1 LIPFELARTPVVRRL
16 DWRRKMKM
24 KIIGL
29 SSALCLSAM
38 IAQAQETNEVEQLKQ
53 QLRQMQDNFE
63 KIENEQHR
71 QIESL
76 TKKLDELTNQRQVMA
91 ASAPPATVTTNQF
104 NELSEKVE
112 GISDAQKKT
121 LMSEFNPSIGL
132 VGETVFGYR
141 SKGSDETGG
150 DRPGGFDVWQRSI
163 ELNVAASVDPFA
175 KGYAVI
181 NGSADSATGE
191 ATLGVEEAALQTT
204 SLPGNLELK
213 VGRFFGEFGRL
224 AYIHD
229 HELPFVNRPLAL
241 DEYIGGES
249 QSDGAQLNWLV
260 PIPHYVSVTTGVG
273 DHFGA
278 DSPNPD
284 NPGTYRPADGLS
296 FWGRLSSYWDL
307 TPDWQ
312 LEAGISGLW
321 NPREEDRGGVLVQ
334 PDSSTLTE
342 KERRLAGVDF
352 KFSYV
357 PLRDNQFRSFAWGT
371 EILCSDNRYLVDP
384 DGNLNPANP
393 APGLDGDEFTG
404 SVGSLGLYSYVN
416 YKWSRQWSAG
426 FLFDWLQNAQNHSDE
441 TSAYSPFITFA
452 LSHWNQLRLEY
463 THTNHNAMSGLKSD
477 DAIYLQWA
485 WIIGAHSHG
494 WQQR

>member
-1 LIPFELARTPVVRRL
+1 
-16 DWRRKMKM
+16 MKL
-24 KIIGL
+24 KTILGW

-53 QLRQMQDNFE
+53 QLRQMQENFE
-63 KIENEQHR
+63 KVENEQHR
-71 QIESL
+71 QIEAL
-76 TKKLDELTNQRQVMA
+76 TQKLDELTKQSQVLA
-91 ASAPPATVTTNQF
+91 ATPAPPVAVTTNQLR
-104 NELSEKVE
+104 ELSEKVDQVAE
-112 GISDAQKKT
+112 AQKKT
-121 LMSEFNPSIGL
+121 LMSEFNPAIGL

-141 SKGSDETGG
+141 TRGSDQTGS

-181 NGSADSATGE
+181 NASADSATGE
-191 ATLGVEEAALQTT
+191 ANMGVEEAALQTT

-229 HELPFVNRPLAL
+229 HELPFVNRPLVL

-249 QSDGAQLNWLV
+249 QSDGLQLNWLP
-260 PIPHYVSVTTGVG
+260 PIPHYVSVTAGVG

-284 NPGTYRPADGLS
+284 NPGTYRPFSGLN
-296 FWGRLSSYWDL
+296 FWGRLSSYWDV

-321 NPREEDRGGVLVQ
+321 NPREEDRGGALLQ
-334 PDSSTLTE
+334 PNGITTLTE

-352 KFSYV
+352 KLSYV
-357 PLRDNQFRSFAWGT
+357 PLRNNQFHSFTWGT
-371 EILCSDNRYLVDP
+371 EILYSDSRYLS
-384 DGNLNPANP
+384 
-393 APGLDGDEFTG
+393 GLTNSSDEFDEN
-404 SVGSLGLYSYVN
+404 VGSFGLYSYVN

-426 FLFDWLQNAQNHSDE
+426 FLFDWMQSAQNHNDE
-441 TSAYSPFITFA
+441 TTAYSPFITFA
-452 LSHWNQLRLEY
+452 LSHWSQLRLQY
-463 THTNHNAMSGLKSD
+463 THTDHNAVSGLHPD